1 MKSNGEHFHWLFPL
15 AGSPGW
21 KLFQLTEQGQKSLWD
36 LSSLMPVISVSGCC
50 SSCVTCRD
58 FSKIK
63 LWGWMVRLPFASS
76 AVSLSWYHLSYRNVL
91 RKETGHQESIGASVE
106 RQTYLQT
113 LLTLLHF
120 RNMLW
125 VTTREKGKK
134 AINKIKYALEKG
146 RNMAGNLQTL
156 PSSLLFL
163 FSTYLFLGAACFPTL
178 RRTPKLP

>member
-1 MKSNGEHFHWLFPL
+1 MRKPLALSPKISVYFSRYGLFSFGDWLSIFSGNKQNYLWRMKSNGEHFHWLFPL

-21 KLFQLTEQGQKSLWD
+21 KLFQLIEQGQKSLWD

-91 RKETGHQESIGASVE
+91 RKETGHQESIGASME

-134 AINKIKYALEKG
+134 
-146 RNMAGNLQTL
+146 Q
-156 PSSLLFL
+156 
-163 FSTYLFLGAACFPTL
+163 
-178 RRTPKLP
+178 